1 MAKGKKDAERTTKKI
16 AVKAKKGSLAMNKKN
31 RPAAKKA
38 PKSAAKTSTKAKN
51 TPTNKKRK
59 APEKYS
65 KAWFMQKKKEIDL
78 TTWTETELIIL
89 RRRSTRIFQKKQVPE
104 NLVRR
109 VLEAGRFAP
118 TAGNYMHWRF
128 SVVRDEKIR
137 AEMDKD
143 AKKMLSTMGSLFD
156 YYKHPSRKLLVK
168 ALQLKYPNTLHPIPH
183 GVIKLISEMS
193 FDPFWG
199 APTIILLF
207 KDVRGIG
214 IPDLDLGICGQN
226 MIIAAHSMGLGS
238 CWIGLAGAIGKLP
251 KWKKK
256 FDIQYPYEMV
266 QGIALGYPVGEADG
280 FVERDTHAIDW
291 FENGEKR
298 VVY

>member
-1 MAKGKKDAERTTKKI
+1 MAQKKKDAKSATKKT
-16 AVKAKKGSLAMNKKN
+16 AVKAKKEPLAMEKKS
-31 RPAAKKA
+31 RPTAKKA
-38 PKSAAKTSTKAKN
+38 TKTAPRATTKASKAPA
-51 TPTNKKRK
+51 TQKK

-78 TTWTETELIIL
+78 STWTETELVIL

-128 SVVRDEKIR
+128 SVVRDPKIR
-137 AEMDKD
+137 EEMDKD
-143 AKKMLSTMGSLFD
+143 AKKMLAATGALLD

-168 ALQLKYPNTLHPIPH
+168 ALQLKFPNQLHPIPH
-183 GVIKLISEMS
+183 GVLKLVSEMS
-193 FDPFWG
+193 FEPFWD

-207 KDVRGIG
+207 KDVRGVG

-256 FDIQYPYEMV
+256 FDIQYPYELV

-291 FENGEKR
+291 FENGEKK